1 MQVLKKKLRDK
12 EAELRESR
20 AETQQREHELT
31 TKERIIAERDAV
43 VSDLERHIT
52 RLKAEL
58 ASSVDLP
65 ISDDANHADTEV
77 FSLVSFSVSPG
88 CHKTLR

>member
-12 EAELRESR
+12 ETELRESR

-43 VSDLERHIT
+43 VSDLEHHIT

-58 ASSVDLP
+58 ASSVDLS

-77 FSLVSFSVSPG
+77 FFVGVIFS
-88 CHKTLR
+88 